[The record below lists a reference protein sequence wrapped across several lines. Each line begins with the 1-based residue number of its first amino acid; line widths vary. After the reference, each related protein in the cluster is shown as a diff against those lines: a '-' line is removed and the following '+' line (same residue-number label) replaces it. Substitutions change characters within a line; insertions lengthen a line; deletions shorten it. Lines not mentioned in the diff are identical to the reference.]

1 MKVIG
6 EEIVSGRSVKV
17 GAKTYARLK
26 ELQADYPKLGIAR
39 LIAAAVLMARERKED
54 FREYVLKFLQS
65 PEE

>member
-6 EEIVSGRSVKV
+6 QATGKSIKLGP
-17 GAKTYARLK
+17 KTYARLK